1 MTLHKIALATIMT
14 SATALGAFAADD
26 KIFEKGHA
34 KPDPA
39 DVAAS
44 PNERVDIDTYDERG
58 HTRKSVDTETT
69 MEEDAGIMDDLSA
82 VEPVSVARTESEN
95 IIEQAEM
102 GTPVYTVD
110 GDMIGAVSGH
120 QAHPTEGHVVMVDV
134 AAEAGLPAGG
144 LAFPVATLQVLDE
157 GDALE
162 YHSGLAHLED
172 AIIEKMG

>member
-1 MTLHKIALATIMT
+1 MFTWPDTTGIGTAGIRPEPAPRRRVDPTSRRGLTPAEIHRSPAAPQQRGEHVMTLHKIALATIMT

-58 HTRKSVDTETT
+58 HTRKSVGTETT

-82 VEPVSVARTESEN
+82 VEPVSVA
-95 IIEQAEM
+95 
-102 GTPVYTVD
+102 
-110 GDMIGAVSGH
+110 
-120 QAHPTEGHVVMVDV
+120 
-134 AAEAGLPAGG
+134 
-144 LAFPVATLQVLDE
+144 
-157 GDALE
+157 
-162 YHSGLAHLED
+162 
-172 AIIEKMG
+172 